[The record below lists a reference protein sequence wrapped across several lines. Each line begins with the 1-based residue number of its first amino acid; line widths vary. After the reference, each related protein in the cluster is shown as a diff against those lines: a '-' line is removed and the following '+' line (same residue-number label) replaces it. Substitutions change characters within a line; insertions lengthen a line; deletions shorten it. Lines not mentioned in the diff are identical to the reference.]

1 MSSSKQ
7 ITPISTQLI
16 FGTKIH
22 SKNLTYNDLINY
34 ISLRKQF
41 SRLIP
46 QYLNYQNKKYIKNRN
61 FTSNI
66 EVFRKLKQEI
76 ISMEESISS
85 LKEKKQKKLEE
96 IEQLR
101 CLMRKI
107 GNKQNN
113 NYNKGT
119 NNYTMRC
126 AQKRETNNNK
136 NNNQDFRGN
145 NNIDKKQCND
155 NIKGSC
161 DEVEG
166 GISGIHSTSDMSSGK
181 DDEQAP
187 EGGDYQGDEQGDLNL
202 IICDG
207 NSSCYNKDEWHC
219 GFKGEKGFSDSI
231 KCLQEKD
238 CFLHGK
244 DN

>member
-76 ISMEESISS
+76 ISKTIYQRRSLLWQTESFSTPYPIMA
-85 LKEKKQKKLEE
+85 KE
-96 IEQLR
+96 R
-101 CLMRKI
+101 
-107 GNKQNN
+107 
-113 NYNKGT
+113 
-119 NNYTMRC
+119 
-126 AQKRETNNNK
+126 
-136 NNNQDFRGN
+136 
-145 NNIDKKQCND
+145 
-155 NIKGSC
+155 
-161 DEVEG
+161 
-166 GISGIHSTSDMSSGK
+166 SGRS
-181 DDEQAP
+181 P
-187 EGGDYQGDEQGDLNL
+187 EL
-202 IICDG
+202 
-207 NSSCYNKDEWHC
+207 
-219 GFKGEKGFSDSI
+219 
-231 KCLQEKD
+231 
-238 CFLHGK
+238 
-244 DN
+244 

>member
-145 NNIDKKQCND
+145 NNIDKKQCID

-207 NSSCYNKDEWHC
+207 NSSCCNKDEWHY

-231 KCLQEKD
+231 KSLQEKD
-238 CFLHGK
+238 CLLHGK